1 MSSQWT
7 CAPMPAALH
16 SPSLSLSFSL
26 SLCFLSPPF
35 RCAFINYVGF
45 LMISALLLSRVL
57 WPRLRLR
64 FLLARFSF
72 ADKCTFFLASF
83 PPAPLLPCSPSAH
96 SLIQSK
102 QHSYDVRLFYCSRKK
117 QTLCCFFCLQK
128 KRENFFTSSRGFPRR
143 FPKGGRRGDCT
154 LPLSIEQ
161 VWRMLHFIS
170 HLSPHF
176 SSLFSAVSFSNYSAV
191 NTFQSAST
199 SSSLD
204 SVDSK
209 LEFFN

>member
-1 MSSQWT
+1 
-7 CAPMPAALH
+7 MPAALH
-16 SPSLSLSFSL
+16 SLSLPL
-26 SLCFLSPPF
+26 PLCFLSPPF

-72 ADKCTFFLASF
+72 ADKCTFFLASY
-83 PPAPLLPCSPSAH
+83 PQPSLLPPSFNPSSTHTTFACF
-96 SLIQSK
+96 IAQEKSK
-102 QHSYDVRLFYCSRKK
+102 
-117 QTLCCFFCLQK
+117 LCAASFALKK
-128 KRENFFTSSRGFPRR
+128 KRENFFTSLRGFPRR
-143 FPKGGRRGDCT
+143 LLRWRGDCT

-176 SSLFSAVSFSNYSAV
+176 WSLFSAVSFSNYSAV
-191 NTFQSAST
+191 NTFQSAFT
-199 SSSLD
+199 SSFLD

>member
-16 SPSLSLSFSL
+16 SLSLSLPPTL
-26 SLCFLSPPF
+26 PLCFLSPPF

-57 WPRLRLR
+57 WPRLR

-83 PPAPLLPCSPSAH
+83 PQPPLLPPSFNPSSTHTTFACF
-96 SLIQSK
+96 IAQEKSK
-102 QHSYDVRLFYCSRKK
+102 
-117 QTLCCFFCLQK
+117 LCAASFASKK
-128 KRENFFTSSRGFPRR
+128 KRENFFTSLRGFPRR
-143 FPKGGRRGDCT
+143 LLRWRGDCT
-154 LPLSIEQ
+154 LPPSIEQ

-176 SSLFSAVSFSNYSAV
+176 WSLFSAVSFSNYSAV
-191 NTFQSAST
+191 NTFQSAFM